1 MFPTAA
7 SISSISSLTGS
18 DSVNFI
24 DDDKRQQVLPKV
36 AESNWWFK
44 FFFYSEP
51 VLSNARRK
59 DLSASG
65 HWHLYNPVV
74 WDYAYEVKTVAKDI
88 LEAKKATNLVDAC
101 QAVKSH

>member
-1 MFPTAA
+1 RAVPSIGCLLAQNQYYQTA

-24 DDDKRQQVLPKV
+24 DDDKCQQVLPKV

-65 HWHLYNPVV
+65 
-74 WDYAYEVKTVAKDI
+74 TI
-88 LEAKKATNLVDAC
+88 
-101 QAVKSH
+101 S